1 MSYFSKVTTKRSQI
15 NICDLK
21 LQKDAG
27 CYRETFITFI
37 RFINVIQYTYMT
49 TGHGM
54 QSLIP
59 PKKNDGEIKKEE
71 HNQNTPKPITENI
84 FSEYK
89 HAPEKEITERVV
101 ERDYSQKQK
110 LDIKPE
116 SVFQIE
122 IEKIKSN
129 PYQPRKTFNKEDL
142 EELAQSISEFGVIQ
156 PITVSK
162 IVKEKP
168 GGADVEYQL
177 IAGERRLMASKIA
190 GLERIPAIIKKVDT
204 GKVRLEMALIEN
216 IQRSDLNAL
225 DAGKA
230 YARLQDEFGLT
241 QREIAVRM
249 GKSREVIANTLR
261 LLNLP
266 SHMQTA
272 LAEGKINESQARGLL
287 SFENIT
293 EQQKAFEQLLERK
306 MIPRHVREKGLRG
319 HPQTQ
324 NPEELHLERQLEEK
338 LGAPVKIIKNK
349 DKGRI
354 VIEFYSQ
361 DEWQSIID
369 SLLKDEIN

>member
-1 MSYFSKVTTKRSQI
+1 
-15 NICDLK
+15 
-21 LQKDAG
+21 
-27 CYRETFITFI
+27 
-37 RFINVIQYTYMT
+37 MT

-59 PKKNDGEIKKEE
+59 PKRNDAEIKKEE
-71 HNQNTPKPITENI
+71 HAQNVPKPITKNVFLEHTRI
-84 FSEYK
+84 Q
-89 HAPEKEITERVV
+89 EKETVERVA
-101 ERDYSQKQK
+101 EREYGQKQK

-204 GKVRLEMALIEN
+204 GKIRLEMALIEN

-266 SHMQTA
+266 SHIQTA
-272 LAEGKINESQARGLL
+272 LAEGKITESQARGLL

-306 MIPRHVREKGLRG
+306 TLPRASREKGPRG
-319 HPQTQ
+319 HSSNQ

-354 VIEFYSQ
+354 VIEFYSR

-369 SLLKDEIN
+369 SLLRDEMN

>member
-1 MSYFSKVTTKRSQI
+1 
-15 NICDLK
+15 
-21 LQKDAG
+21 
-27 CYRETFITFI
+27 
-37 RFINVIQYTYMT
+37 MT

-71 HNQNTPKPITENI
+71 YKQNIPHDNAENL
-84 FSEYK
+84 FENR
-89 HAPEKEITERVV
+89 HVVTKEIKQQIT
-101 ERDYSQKQK
+101 DKNYDQKRK
-110 LDIKPE
+110 FDVKSE

-142 EELAQSISEFGVIQ
+142 DELAQSISEFGIIQ
-156 PITVSK
+156 PLIVSK
-162 IVKEKP
+162 IVREKP
-168 GGADVEYQL
+168 GGTDVEYQL

-190 GLERIPAIIKKVDT
+190 GLERIPAIIKKIDT

-225 DAGKA
+225 DAARA

-272 LAEGKINESQARGLL
+272 LAEGKINESQARTLL
-287 SFENIT
+287 SFENIA
-293 EQQKAFEQLLERK
+293 EQQKIFEQLIEQK
-306 MIPRHVREKGLRG
+306 TPVRHMREKKLQER
-319 HPQTQ
+319 TQ

-338 LGAPVKIIKNK
+338 LGAPVKIIKNR

-354 VIEFYSQ
+354 VIEFYSR
-361 DEWQSIID
+361 DEWQSIIN
-369 SLLKDEIN
+369 SLLKDDVD

>member
-1 MSYFSKVTTKRSQI
+1 
-15 NICDLK
+15 
-21 LQKDAG
+21 
-27 CYRETFITFI
+27 
-37 RFINVIQYTYMT
+37 MT

-59 PKKNDGEIKKEE
+59 PKRNDVEIKKEE
-71 HNQNTPKPITENI
+71 HTQSVQKSLTENI
-84 FSEYK
+84 FSEHK
-89 HAPEKEITERVV
+89 HAPEREVIERVV
-101 ERDYSQKQK
+101 EKDYNQKQK

-190 GLERIPAIIKKVDT
+190 GLERVPAIIKKVDT

-266 SHMQTA
+266 SHIQTA
-272 LAEGKINESQARGLL
+272 LAEGKITESQARGLL

-306 MIPRHVREKGLRG
+306 ALPRIPREKGLKERV
-319 HPQTQ
+319 QSQ

-354 VIEFYSQ
+354 VIKFYSQ
-361 DEWQSIID
+361 DEWRSIID
-369 SLLKDEIN
+369 SLLKDEMG

>member
-1 MSYFSKVTTKRSQI
+1 
-15 NICDLK
+15 
-21 LQKDAG
+21 
-27 CYRETFITFI
+27 
-37 RFINVIQYTYMT
+37 MT

-59 PKKNDGEIKKEE
+59 PKRNDAEIKKEE
-71 HNQNTPKPITENI
+71 HIQSVPKPITENV
-84 FSEYK
+84 FSENK
-89 HAPEKEITERVV
+89 HTPEKEIIERVV
-101 ERDYSQKQK
+101 ERDYGQKQK

-116 SVFQIE
+116 SIFQIE

-156 PITVSK
+156 PITISK

-190 GLERIPAIIKKVDT
+190 GLERVPAIIKKVDT

-306 MIPRHVREKGLRG
+306 ALPRVPREKGPREYS
-319 HPQTQ
+319 PTQ

-354 VIEFYSQ
+354 VIEFYSR

-369 SLLKDEIN
+369 SLLRDEMS

>member
-1 MSYFSKVTTKRSQI
+1 
-15 NICDLK
+15 
-21 LQKDAG
+21 
-27 CYRETFITFI
+27 
-37 RFINVIQYTYMT
+37 MT

-59 PKKNDGEIKKEE
+59 PKKNNGEVNPVRSSHGALNPVFAKTDQHSSPGQAAGRSASNGVKKEE
-71 HNQNTPKPITENI
+71 QKQNIPQQNAGNVFLEN
-84 FSEYK
+84 K
-89 HAPEKEITERVV
+89 HISEKEIVERVI

-110 LDIKPE
+110 FDIKPE

-142 EELAQSISEFGVIQ
+142 NELAQSITEFGIIQ
-156 PITVSK
+156 PLIVSK

-190 GLERIPAIIKKVDT
+190 GLERVPAIIKKIDT

-266 SHMQTA
+266 SYIQTA
-272 LAEGKINESQARGLL
+272 LAEGKINESQARALL

-293 EQQKAFEQLLERK
+293 EQQRAFEQLIERK
-306 MIPRHVREKGLRG
+306 TSVRHMREKGHRERS
-319 HPQTQ
+319 QTQ
-324 NPEELHLERQLEEK
+324 NPEELHLEHQLEER

-354 VIEFYSQ
+354 VIEFYSR